1 MTADLV
7 LRGRELF
14 GASAWVD
21 CFSVLSQAE
30 EQGVL
35 LADDVELLA
44 QSAFLIGR
52 DQQCVDVWAR
62 AYQRFEE
69 SGEHRLAAR
78 AAFWIAF
85 ILVDR
90 GEQTRGGG
98 WLARAR
104 ALVDAHD
111 LGGSEEGLLLTL
123 EAHVAL
129 VRGQTAVAVA
139 TACRAI
145 DVGAAA
151 SDADVLALARLTTA
165 WAHLRAAERAEAMAD
180 FDEVMVSVSAEE
192 TSPSVAGLVYC
203 AVIDACMQLR
213 DLRRAAEWTE
223 SLSSWC
229 EARPDL
235 VPYRGTCLVHRSQ
248 ILTLRGDWA
257 AAVEEA
263 TQACTILPEREA
275 GAAFYQLGE
284 LNRLRGRYQ
293 QAEADYRRANT
304 FGRRPEPGL
313 ARLRMAQGSVDA
325 AVRAL
330 SRASQEAR
338 TAEGRAELLGALS
351 EAHLA
356 AGDVGAARAAADQLA
371 GIAWQL
377 DAPALS
383 GLAAQSVGRVLLAE
397 GAVVDALSVLRK
409 GWQLWREL
417 DLPFHAGQVR
427 VLIARCLH
435 ALGDEDS
442 ARMERDAARDV
453 FSLLGAKPELAE
465 LDALLSDGAG
475 TAGGLTDREVQVIR
489 LLASGRS
496 NRAIAEELF
505 LSEKTIARHLS
516 NIYAKLDVT
525 SRAAATAYAYD
536 HGLV

>member
-1 MTADLV
+1 MAVDLV

-14 GASAWVD
+14 GASAWVE
-21 CFSVLSQAE
+21 CFAVLAQAE
-30 EQGVL
+30 QQGPL
-35 LADDVELLA
+35 SAHDVELLA

-52 DQQCVDVWAR
+52 EQECVDVWAR

-85 ILVDR
+85 ILVNR
-90 GEQTRGGG
+90 AERTRGGG
-98 WLARAR
+98 WSARAR
-104 ALVDAHD
+104 ALVDAHG

-129 VRGQTAVAVA
+129 MRGQADNAVA
-139 TACRAI
+139 TARRAI
-145 DVGAAA
+145 EVGA
-151 SDADVLALARLTTA
+151 SVPDADVLALARLTTA
-165 WAHLRAAERAEAMAD
+165 WAHLRAGERAEAMAD

-192 TSPSVAGLVYC
+192 TSPTVAGLVYC

-223 SLSSWC
+223 ALSSWC
-229 EARPDL
+229 QARPDL

-248 ILTLRGDWA
+248 ILTLRGDWP
-257 AAVEEA
+257 AAVDEA
-263 TQACTILPEREA
+263 TQASTILPARES

-284 LNRLRGRYQ
+284 LNRLMGRYQ
-293 QAEADYRRANT
+293 QAEVDYRQANA

-313 ARLRMAQGSVDA
+313 ARLRIAQGSVDA
-325 AVRAL
+325 AVPAL
-330 SRASQEAR
+330 RRASQEAR
-338 TAEGRAELLGALS
+338 TAEGRAEMLGALS
-351 EAHLA
+351 EALLA
-356 AGDVGAARAAADQLA
+356 AGDVEGARRVADEVT
-371 GIAWQL
+371 GIASQL

-383 GLAAQSVGRVLLAE
+383 ALAAQSVGRVLLAE
-397 GAVVDALSVLRK
+397 GAVESSLAVLRK

-417 DLPFHAGQVR
+417 DLPYHASQVR

-435 ALGDEDS
+435 ALGDDDS
-442 ARMERDAARDV
+442 ARMELDAARDA
-453 FSLLGAKPELAE
+453 FTMLGAKPDLAQ
-465 LDALLSDGAG
+465 LDVLMPNRAG
-475 TAGGLTDREVQVIR
+475 SVGGLTDRELQVVR
-489 LLASGRS
+489 LVASGRT

-505 LSEKTIARHLS
+505 LSEKTVARHLS
-516 NIYAKLDVT
+516 NIYAKLDVA